1 MQKDEKLVQKRK
13 GQKSFLTRRSY
24 QSYIYNFFKTKTF
37 SINIKKEKGK
47 YIKNRKNITAL
58 RGIQEMAKKNG
69 NEEREEECIRT

>member
-24 QSYIYNFFKTKTF
+24 QSYIYNFFKTTTF

-47 YIKNRKNITAL
+47 YIKNITAL

>member
-13 GQKSFLTRRSY
+13 GQKNFLTRRSY
-24 QSYIYNFFKTKTF
+24 LSYIYNFFKTTTF
-37 SINIKKEKGK
+37 SINTKKEKGK
-47 YIKNRKNITAL
+47 YIKNITAL

>member
-1 MQKDEKLVQKRK
+1 MKNLCKKEKVRK
-13 GQKSFLTRRSY
+13 VFL
-24 QSYIYNFFKTKTF
+24 QDGVIKVIFITF

-47 YIKNRKNITAL
+47 YIKNITAL

>member
-24 QSYIYNFFKTKTF
+24 QSYIYNFFKTTTF

-47 YIKNRKNITAL
+47 YIKNITAL

-69 NEEREEECIRT
+69 NEEREECIRT